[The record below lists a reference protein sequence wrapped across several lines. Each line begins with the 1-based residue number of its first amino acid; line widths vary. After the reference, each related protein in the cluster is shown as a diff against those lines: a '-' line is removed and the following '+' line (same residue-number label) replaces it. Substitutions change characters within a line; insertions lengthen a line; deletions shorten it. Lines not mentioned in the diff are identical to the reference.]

1 MPGQRG
7 GGGGGGASLYY
18 EIANF
23 QAGMDLRKS
32 ALTAPA
38 GTLRLLQNAHIT
50 QGGEIEKR
58 PAFTFWCNAPAG
70 ALGLASLNNQVY
82 AHVVGG
88 TPGTITPPTDTA
100 VGVINIAPPAQMIT
114 LTASIATGSTMTV
127 SATSGSGVLAVGSAL
142 IGPGVVS
149 GSKITALGTGV
160 GGAGTYTVS
169 PAQVSN
175 PTSSNTLFPIVGSI
189 SGTTLT
195 VSGTVT
201 GGMLGVGA
209 VIYGADTA
217 SGTTITALGT
227 GTGGAGTYTVS
238 TSQNASPTNAVTY
251 LNLTASI
258 SGSTTTMTVTK
269 ATPPNLQ
276 VGTRIVGTGVT
287 NAGVGPPV
295 TTDTTITALGSG
307 TGGAGTYTV
316 TPAQTSNPS
325 SAVGGPI
332 AGVTLTQQIDY
343 DVFNGQIYAV
353 FLGSDGQNY
362 HYYNGVQVTQAT
374 GKGTNVRTYKEK
386 MYGVAGRNLSF
397 SAVGDPTIWIDPS
410 PDSEGNVAHNGSGF
424 VNIGANDADSENLIS
439 MEVYYDKMAVFS
451 SLSCQLWFL
460 DPDPSLNQYYQ
471 TLRDAGTLAAN
482 SVRQYVANDVYF
494 LGTHGIR
501 SLRARD
507 LTTTAAVADV
517 GSPVDPPIQDL
528 IASETTNY
536 VGQAIALLSPRTG
549 RIWLIFSDQIYVL
562 SNWASPN
569 ISAWSLY
576 IPEFAIVRQG
586 AVFADPYIVLLTTD
600 GRVFRF
606 GSAGAQIYDNCP
618 VTVTTPFLS
627 FDKPATF
634 KFYQGF
640 DAICSNDPGSVWNV
654 TASFDPTV
662 NPTPFDQICTIDGPT
677 IMDGRIP
684 ISGRGT
690 HIQLQIT
697 HQAPGPATLSKVFLH
712 YATSDTS

>member
-7 GGGGGGASLYY
+7 GGAGGGASLYY

-23 QAGMDLRKS
+23 QSGMDLRKS

-38 GTLRLLQNAHIT
+38 GTLRLLQNADIT

-58 PAFTFWCNAPAG
+58 PAFQYWCNAPAG
-70 ALGLASLNNQVY
+70 TLGLSSLNNQVF
-82 AHVVGG
+82 AHVAGG
-88 TPGTITPPTDTA
+88 GGGAITPPTSSA
-100 VGVINIAPPAQMIT
+100 IGLINIDTPRSSFAIGATVVPA
-114 LTASIATGSTMTV
+114 STMNVT
-127 SATSGSGVLAVGSAL
+127 AISGGALAVGMD
-142 IGPGVVS
+142 ITGPGVYLNTQIVAFVS
-149 GSKITALGTGV
+149 GTGGV
-160 GGAGTYTVS
+160 GTYLVA
-169 PAQVSN
+169 PMQVSN
-175 PTSSNTLFPIVGSI
+175 PTGAGGSITMTATISGNIGFMNVTAVTPGNTLANGI
-189 SGTTLT
+189 LLQ
-195 VSGTVT
+195 
-201 GGMLGVGA
+201 GGGVP
-209 VIYGADTA
+209 V
-217 SGTTITALGT
+217 GTTIITSAA
-227 GTGGAGTYTVS
+227 GGMEGHYE
-238 TSQNASPTNAVTY
+238 
-251 LNLTASI
+251 
-258 SGSTTTMTVTK
+258 
-269 ATPPNLQ
+269 
-276 VGTRIVGTGVT
+276 
-287 NAGVGPPV
+287 
-295 TTDTTITALGSG
+295 
-307 TGGAGTYTV
+307 V
-316 TPAQTSNPS
+316 TPAQNSTPS
-325 SAVGGPI
+325 SVLGAPI
-332 AGVTLTQQIDY
+332 PGITFQYQLDY

-362 HYYNGVQVTQAT
+362 HYYNGVQIVQAT
-374 GKGTNVRTYKEK
+374 GKGTSIRTYKEK
-386 MYGVAGRNLSF
+386 MYGVAGRNLFF
-397 SAVGDPTIWIDPS
+397 SAVGDPITWQDP
-410 PDSEGNVAHNGSGF
+410 PADGQGNVAHNGSGF
-424 VNIGANDADSENLIS
+424 INIGSNDADSENLIG
-439 MEVYYDKMAVFS
+439 MEVYYDKMAIFS

-471 TLRDAGTLAAN
+471 TLRDAGTLASS

-517 GSPVDPPIQDL
+517 GSPIDPPIQDL
-528 IASETTNY
+528 IALNNADY
-536 VGQAIALLSPRTG
+536 VSQAIALLSPRTG
-549 RIWLIFSDQIYVL
+549 RIWMIFPDKIYIL

-576 IPEFAIVRQG
+576 VPEFTIVRQG
-586 AVFADPYIVLLTTD
+586 AVFADPYVVMLTTD

-606 GSAGAQIYDNCP
+606 GSPGGLVYDSCP

-654 TASFDPTV
+654 QASFDPTV
-662 NPTPFDQICTIDGPT
+662 NPTPFDQICQIDGPT

-690 HIQLQIT
+690 HVQLNIT